1 MLNDSQRQELQ
12 ELEKI
17 VDLKFNDIKTKNDE
31 KFRTINE
38 ILESYFYKLSEKIS
52 TILENQMQ
60 TLNVQFVQEIKE
72 IHCLVEKLEKDESE
86 LDQFLLDVESF
97 LKK

>member
-1 MLNDSQRQELQ
+1 MKQELQ

-17 VDLKFNDIKTKNDE
+17 VDLKFNDIKSKNDE

-38 ILESYFYKLSEKIS
+38 ILESFFYKVSDKIS

-60 TLNVQFVQEIKE
+60 TLNLQFVQEIKE
-72 IHCLVEKLEKDESE
+72 IHNLVEKLEKEESE
-86 LDQFLLDVESF
+86 LDKFLLDCQLF